1 MHLHDALQAT
11 TRPIISAR
19 LQQLQLAERDH
30 PEHTTAGDEATI
42 PPRKDPAA
50 HRTKRAAADRSSSK
64 KKEPDSNKSDELEAC
79 EDHEARK
86 PKTKKKKKAVHTAA
100 ENDKVEDSS
109 VSTPN
114 YTDEFSYPGLGCNRL
129 MQMYDSAYD
138 GYAEER
144 HGKDE
149 EIKVCTDEN
158 AEGDGGH
165 STPHG

>member
-1 MHLHDALQAT
+1 MALIHSRFT
-11 TRPIISAR
+11 TSGSRR
-19 LQQLQLAERDH
+19 LASIAWRAEKAV
-30 PEHTTAGDEATI
+30 HTTAGD
-42 PPRKDPAA
+42 
-50 HRTKRAAADRSSSK
+50 
-64 KKEPDSNKSDELEAC
+64 
-79 EDHEARK
+79 
-86 PKTKKKKKAVHTAA
+86 
-100 ENDKVEDSS
+100 DKVEDPS